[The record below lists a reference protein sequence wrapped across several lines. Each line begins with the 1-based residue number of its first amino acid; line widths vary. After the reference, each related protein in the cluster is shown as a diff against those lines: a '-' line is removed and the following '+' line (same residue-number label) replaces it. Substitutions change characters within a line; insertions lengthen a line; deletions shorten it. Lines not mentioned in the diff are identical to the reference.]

1 MKKIV
6 TMLIGTGLLLVM
18 INLPSV
24 VLAEEEIEEE
34 LSWLKEETIEN
45 KREVLKLRLELV
57 KAKIRI
63 QEEKRKEIRED
74 IVKLREKVQKVENEK
89 DYREAQKKI
98 RELEGKIWKLESEYS
113 DAQWEL
119 ERLKRLEKRYTQEL
133 EKLRQEE
140 EERKL
145 RERAKL
151 IRLGLAIGSLEE
163 SEFGEVA
170 EAKLRT
176 NLLDL
181 FYGGNGAKENE
192 ENKRVSYYGME
203 KSLIQIP
210 LVGSIVIKLPIGLE
224 KISYEKKI
232 RVCAG
237 IIGECEWRNI
247 KGNETKAFLQARW
260 GFSQDNKAVVTFLV
274 GVFF

>member
-6 TMLIGTGLLLVM
+6 TMLIGIGLLFAM
-18 INLPSV
+18 INLSSDA
-24 VLAEEEIEEE
+24 LAEEEIEEE
-34 LSWLKEETIEN
+34 LSWLKEETIES

-57 KAKIRI
+57 RAKIKI
-63 QEEKRKEIRED
+63 QEEKKREIRED
-74 IVKLREKVQKVENEK
+74 IVRLREEVQKVENEK
-89 DYREAQKKI
+89 DYKEAQKKI
-98 RELEGKIWKLESEYS
+98 RELEGKIWRLENEYN

-119 ERLKRLEKRYTQEL
+119 ERLKRLEKRYAQEL
-133 EKLRQEE
+133 EKLRREE

-145 RERAKL
+145 KERAKL
-151 IRLGLAIGSLEE
+151 IRLGLAIGSLKE

-181 FYGGNGAKENE
+181 FYGENGVKENE

-210 LVGSIVIKLPIGLE
+210 FIKESTIKLPIGLE
-224 KISYEKKI
+224 KISDEKKI

-237 IIGECEWRNI
+237 IMGECGWRNI

-274 GVFF
+274 GIFF